1 MATKTV
7 ILVPGFLGNELLVPN
22 RFGGEMTAWLS
33 TPGMASFGF
42 EALALPTA
50 DRPGLPR
57 PGQEVRIGFPLEGIY
72 RLCIQYLQLRD
83 WDVIPLQFD
92 WRKDIFSSAQH
103 LRDVIFKHGVEDG
116 VHIIAHSR
124 GGLVTRQALG
134 MLTAD
139 QRPHFVRRVI
149 GVGVPHVGAIT
160 AVATLGDCSDW
171 VQKLRFGLRLATPW
185 VSPFNWSDR
194 VSNLIRS
201 WPGLYQLLPDPTRS
215 LLSPATVDAVYTPAS
230 YNPDGIDPYPPHL
243 FQARAAWGNIPD
255 VFPSVEWVDVV
266 GLGVETLAGI
276 ALPVNLQRR
285 RGYFLADGDGTVAS
299 GSAAYPNRV
308 RITVPAYHDG
318 LLRDGRLLDR
328 IHAALLAMPQFDQ
341 NIKGP
346 VSQ

>member
-1 MATKTV
+1 MARGIV
-7 ILVPGFLGNELLVPN
+7 ILVPGFLGNELLNPTIT
-22 RFGGEMTAWLS
+22 GGEFATWLS
-33 TPGMASFGF
+33 VPKMAAYGF

-50 DRPGLPR
+50 DRPGLPKAGTVTR
-57 PGQEVRIGFPLEGIY
+57 VGFPLDGIY
-72 RLCIQYLQLRD
+72 RICIQYLQLRD
-83 WDVIPLQFD
+83 WEVVPVQFD
-92 WRKDIFSSAQH
+92 WRKDIFSSAQV
-103 LRDVIFKHGVEDG
+103 LRDVVLDRGLEDG

-124 GGLVTRQALG
+124 GGLVVRQMLG

-149 GVGVPHVGAIT
+149 GVGVPHIGAIT

-171 VQKLRFGLRLATPW
+171 VQKLRYGLRLATPW

-201 WPGLYQLLPDPTRS
+201 WPGLYNLLPDPTRS
-215 LLSPATVDAVYTPAS
+215 LLSPATVDAVYNPAS

-243 FQARAAWGNIPD
+243 AQARAAWGNIPD

-266 GLGVETLAGI
+266 GLGVETLAGLT
-276 ALPVNLQRR
+276 LPLQLQRR
-285 RGYFLADGDGTVAS
+285 RGYAIADGDGTVAS

-318 LLRDGRLLDR
+318 MLRDGRLLDR
-328 IHAALLAMPQFDQ
+328 IHAALLNMPQFDQ
-341 NIKGP
+341 NITGP